1 MEILILLIIISVGI
15 AAGFLIAFLLSVKNR
30 QYDDLYSPSV
40 RILFEK
46 NKIDDKDDRVD
57 DIKRIKTLK
66 SKNEI

>member
-15 AAGFLIAFLLSVKNR
+15 AGGFLIAFLLSVKNR

-46 NKIDDKDDRVD
+46 NKIDDKDDWAA

-66 SKNEI
+66 I

>member
-46 NKIDDKDDRVD
+46 NKIDDKDD
-57 DIKRIKTLK
+57 
-66 SKNEI
+66 